1 MTMVGT
7 VVVDRSATS
16 CRACWAEATS
26 PSAFHE
32 DSRCVVTTRTVVPAM
47 AMSAQAYP
55 RSILKTTGATA

>member
-16 CRACWAEATS
+16 WRACSADGTS
-26 PSAFHE
+26 STPFHE

-55 RSILKTTGATA
+55 RSIVKTTGATA